1 MIPLALEGRQV
12 GRRPT
17 ESSVMRVQRKFVEE
31 MSGNEEGVVEEV
43 KQEGTKE
50 EELQV
55 NNYVFFLPFLSAQ
68 NGLMEMDNIYI

>member
-17 ESSVMRVQRKFVEE
+17 ESSMMRVQREFVEE
-31 MSGNEEGVVEEV
+31 VSGNEECMVEEV
-43 KQEGTKE
+43 NQEGTKE

-55 NNYVFFLPFLSAQ
+55 NMCFSYLSYQ
-68 NGLMEMDNIYI
+68 LRTV

>member
-1 MIPLALEGRQV
+1 MILLALEGRQA

-31 MSGNEEGVVEEV
+31 VSGNEEGVVEEV
-43 KQEGTKE
+43 NQEETKE

-55 NNYVFFLPFLSAQ
+55 NMCFSYLSYQ
-68 NGLMEMDNIYI
+68 LRTV